1 MRMDEFGARAVMA
14 ALALSFSLA
23 ANATEFASPVS
34 VRSGPG
40 AKWPVV
46 ATIPAGVDLQVLT
59 CATGWKWRWCQVQA
73 GDVKGWVKEVA
84 LARSG
89 GRVDVA
95 GVVTSDA
102 TALHKSPRIFS
113 RVLTTIPA
121 GAEVNVLH
129 CAAGSVPAGAR
140 SPTAGPSASSAA
152 GCSPAIVTGPGPSPS
167 EIGDRAS
174 CLS

>member
-1 MRMDEFGARAVMA
+1 MKINDFGAPAAMAV
-14 ALALSFSLA
+14 LALSFSLA

-46 ATIPAGVDLQVLT
+46 ATIPAGVDVQVLT

-89 GRVDVA
+89 GHLDVA
-95 GVVTSDA
+95 GVVTTDA

-113 RVLTTIPA
+113 RVITTIPA
-121 GAEVNVLH
+121 GAEVNVLN
-129 CAAGSVPAGAR
+129 CASGLGSGWCKVAYGGAVGFVR
-140 SPTAGPSASSAA
+140 GGLLARNTYGAWSFPF
-152 GCSPAIVTGPGPSPS
+152 
-167 EIGDRAS
+167 
-174 CLS
+174 

>member
-1 MRMDEFGARAVMA
+1 VKINDFGAPAAMAV
-14 ALALSFSLA
+14 LALSFSLA

-46 ATIPAGVDLQVLT
+46 ATIPAGVDVQVLT

-73 GDVKGWVKEVA
+73 GDLKGWVKEVA

-89 GRVDVA
+89 GHLDVA
-95 GVVTSDA
+95 GVVTTDA

-113 RVLTTIPA
+113 RVITTIPA
-121 GAEVNVLH
+121 GAEVNVLN
-129 CAAGSVPAGAR
+129 CASGLGSGWCKVAYGGAVGFVR
-140 SPTAGPSASSAA
+140 GGLLARNTYGAWSFPF
-152 GCSPAIVTGPGPSPS
+152 
-167 EIGDRAS
+167 
-174 CLS
+174 

>member
-1 MRMDEFGARAVMA
+1 MKIRTLWVAGAAAVA
-14 ALALSFSLA
+14 ALALSVA

-129 CAAGSVPAGAR
+129 CASGLGSGWCKVAYGGAVGFVR
-140 SPTAGPSASSAA
+140 GGLLARNSYGAWSFPF
-152 GCSPAIVTGPGPSPS
+152 
-167 EIGDRAS
+167 
-174 CLS
+174 

>member
-1 MRMDEFGARAVMA
+1 MKLRTLGLASATVLM
-14 ALALSFSLA
+14 ALALAVA

-46 ATIPAGVDLQVLT
+46 ATIPAGVDVQVLT
-59 CATGWKWRWCQVQA
+59 CATGWKWRYCQVQA

-89 GRVDVA
+89 GQVDVA
-95 GVVTSDA
+95 GVVTNDA

-113 RVLTTIPA
+113 RVITTIPA
-121 GAEVNVLH
+121 GGEVNVLH
-129 CAAGSVPAGAR
+129 CPNGLGSGWCKVAYGGAVGFVR
-140 SPTAGPSASSAA
+140 GGLLTRNNYGAWTPF
-152 GCSPAIVTGPGPSPS
+152 
-167 EIGDRAS
+167 
-174 CLS
+174 